1 MKRFFALLAA
11 AIIVPAGLV
20 GCEKSDQLME
30 PNLLPQEAQ
39 SFLNAHFSSTT
50 VRSVVKDYDDLTY
63 TYEVALADGTQIEFK
78 KSGEWKSIDNRQVG
92 IPSSVLPE
100 EIATYLNTNHA
111 ETFVV
116 DVERD
121 WQYDVELNN
130 GLDLDFTLGGKFIRI
145 DH

>member
-1 MKRFFALLAA
+1 MKRFFAFLAA

-20 GCEKSDQLME
+20 GCEKSDQIME
-30 PNLLPQEAQ
+30 PNLLPEAAQ
-39 SFLNAHFSSTT
+39 SFINTHFSSTT
-50 VRSVVKDYDDLTY
+50 VRNVVKDYDDLTY
-63 TYEVALADGTQIEFK
+63 TFEVALADGTQIEFK

-92 IPSSVLPE
+92 VPTSVLPE
-100 EIATYLNTNHA
+100 ELVSYLTNNYA
-111 ETFVV
+111 KAFIV